1 MAEDMTDR
9 YGRRSGRRIDSARDR
24 ALPGSAGPTAHDP
37 RSRRRTGRRV
47 PGARDSLRCSLPC
60 ATPACPAG
68 RSRAIRTPIRR
79 ATTSSRTPPTTPAR
93 HKFGSIE
100 PNLAQQVAKK
110 SPKSRFRGIFG
121 RGGLTPPPSLATR
134 ERARARCRRRRLRG
148 RRGAAGRS
156 ACRRAHP
163 ATRGARS
170 RRGGGPRRR
179 RSRTAPRP
187 QL

>member
-93 HKFGSIE
+93 HIIWLYRAKSC
-100 PNLAQQVAKK
+100 PTSCQKVAKK
-110 SPKSRFRGIFG
+110 SISRHFWARRPHAATLARNPRAGASTVPAETTARETRSRGPI
-121 RGGLTPPPSLATR
+121 RVPSSTSGHSRR
-134 ERARARCRRRRLRG
+134 EISARRR
-148 RRGAAGRS
+148 
-156 ACRRAHP
+156 P
-163 ATRGARS
+163 A
-170 RRGGGPRRR
+170 
-179 RSRTAPRP
+179 
-187 QL
+187 

>member
-110 SPKSRFRGIFG
+110 SPKSISRHFWARRPHAATLARNPRAGASTVPAETTARETRSRGPI
-121 RGGLTPPPSLATR
+121 RVPSSTSGHSRR
-134 ERARARCRRRRLRG
+134 EISARRR
-148 RRGAAGRS
+148 
-156 ACRRAHP
+156 P
-163 ATRGARS
+163 A
-170 RRGGGPRRR
+170 
-179 RSRTAPRP
+179 
-187 QL
+187 